1 MIRRSLTTPL
11 LAAAF
16 LGGCAGMGT
25 PRPPAP
31 TAEEVVQL
39 AADKVP
45 AAEIIRRMQEADA
58 VYRLRASELAKL
70 RERGV
75 PDEVI
80 DHMQET
86 WLEAVRL
93 EQARL
98 ESERY
103 FFAPPFP
110 HHHLIVVPR
119 YHKR

>member
-1 MIRRSLTTPL
+1 MKTRTTLAPL
-11 LAAAF
+11 LATAF
-16 LGGCAGMGT
+16 LGGCAGLGT

-45 AAEIIRRMQEADA
+45 AAEIIRRMDESDA

-93 EQARL
+93 EQARI

-103 FFAPPFP
+103 FFAPPF
-110 HHHLIVVPR
+110 HQHLFIVPR
-119 YHKR
+119 YRR